1 MKRVQSKE
9 DNADDK
15 IKIHALDVRPHFLVS
30 LDSKVVG
37 QLFFS
42 KAGVLEK
49 ISAGKLSGDFPM
61 RWHAK
66 P

>member
-15 IKIHALDVRPHFLVS
+15 IKIYALDVRPHFLVT

-37 QLFFS
+37 Q
-42 KAGVLEK
+42 
-49 ISAGKLSGDFPM
+49 
-61 RWHAK
+61 
-66 P
+66 